1 MEDNEFISYPRMQ
14 VANEFLLRLKKL
26 ALEQNI
32 SEISTYVLCNVMQ
45 SMADNIIHLRAENES
60 FKNDKNNYKPD

>member
-45 SMADNIIHLRAENES
+45 SMADNIIQLRAENERL
-60 FKNDKNNYKPD
+60 KDNAERT

>member
-45 SMADNIIHLRAENES
+45 SMADNIIHLRAENERLRDE
-60 FKNDKNNYKPD
+60 K

>member
-45 SMADNIIHLRAENES
+45 SMADNIIHLRAENERL
-60 FKNDKNNYKPD
+60 KDNAERT